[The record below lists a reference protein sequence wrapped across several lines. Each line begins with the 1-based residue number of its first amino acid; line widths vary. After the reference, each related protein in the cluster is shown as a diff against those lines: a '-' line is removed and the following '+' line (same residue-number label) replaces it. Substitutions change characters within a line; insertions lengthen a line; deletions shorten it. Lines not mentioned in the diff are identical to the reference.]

1 MDISGNIGL
10 ALLLTTLA
18 GLSTGVGGAIAY
30 FIKKPKMIYLA
41 VSLGFSAG
49 IMIYISFM
57 ELMPKAI
64 VAIGEIWS
72 IIAFFI
78 GIIVIGLIDM
88 SIPEVKNPHH
98 LKVPSDSRDTKVD
111 KPIMRVGLFTAL
123 IIAIHNFPEGLAT
136 FGAALTNMKLGIV
149 IAIAIAIHNIPEGI
163 SVSVPIFYA
172 TKNKNKAFIYAFLS
186 GLAEPIG
193 AVIGLLF
200 LLPFLTA
207 EVLSSLL
214 AFAAGIMVYISIDE
228 LLPMAHRYGHS
239 HTAIIGIV
247 LGMIT
252 MAISLI
258 VL

>member
-18 GLSTGVGGAIAY
+18 GLSTGIGGAIAY
-30 FIKKPKMIYLA
+30 FIKKPKMIYLSL
-41 VSLGFSAG
+41 SLGFSAG

-64 VAIGEIWS
+64 AAIGEIWG

-98 LKVPSDSRDTKVD
+98 LKVPSDSWSTQVN

-149 IAIAIAIHNIPEGI
+149 IAIAIA
-163 SVSVPIFYA
+163 SVP
-172 TKNKNKAFIYAFLS
+172 
-186 GLAEPIG
+186 
-193 AVIGLLF
+193 
-200 LLPFLTA
+200 
-207 EVLSSLL
+207 
-214 AFAAGIMVYISIDE
+214 
-228 LLPMAHRYGHS
+228 R
-239 HTAIIGIV
+239 
-247 LGMIT
+247 
-252 MAISLI
+252 
-258 VL
+258 